1 MNPVSIEVIAPVLTE
16 FYHCLHCETIFD
28 QAGLG
33 RRVHGEQINDYP
45 EDIKEDFLRLSNWL
59 VELAHRYGDAVRIR
73 LIDPQSLEGFLK
85 SMRYWVRRHPAFI
98 INGHKG
104 YAGWDKAALD
114 RLLQAHISE
123 KGPIG

>member
-1 MNPVSIEVIAPVLTE
+1 MNRVSIEVIAPVLTE

-33 RRVHGEQINDYP
+33 RRVHGEHINEYP

-59 VELAHRYGDAVRIR
+59 IDLARRYGDTIRIR

-98 INGHKG
+98 INARKE
-104 YAGWDKAALD
+104 YAGWDKAALN
-114 RLLQAHISE
+114 RVLQAQISG
-123 KGPIG
+123 KSLIG